1 MSDDPINQ
9 INRFV
14 ITLVAMAIAF
24 AALAIVLLAWGAPG
38 GTIDHIADLAG
49 YLRRHNDRETKL
61 IITLGA
67 MVVVMAML
75 TVIVVEL
82 TPSPNRTMRV
92 RNLTSGDAAITTT
105 EIAQRVNADVLRVV
119 HITECR
125 SYVSARGRRVD
136 VVLDL
141 HVDAGTDLAQAADEA
156 CRRAHELIEQ
166 QLGIE
171 LASKPRA
178 RLHYGE
184 LRLGE
189 ERQPSAPRLP
199 PTGWE
204 RPQGIEG
211 DRDERGTADT
221 PQAS

>member
-1 MSDDPINQ
+1 MSGDPIEQ

-14 ITLVAMAIAF
+14 ITIVAMAIAF
-24 AALAIVLLAWGAPG
+24 GALAIVLLAWGAPG
-38 GTIDHIADLAG
+38 GTIDHIADFAG
-49 YLRRHNDRETKL
+49 YLRRHSDRETKL

-67 MVVVMAML
+67 VVVVLAML

-82 TPSPNRTMRV
+82 TPSPNQKMRV
-92 RNLTSGDAAITTT
+92 RNLRSGDAAITTT
-105 EIAQRVNADVLRVV
+105 EIAQRVNADVLRIV
-119 HITECR
+119 HIAECR

-141 HVDAGTDLAQAADEA
+141 HVDAGADLAQAADEA
-156 CRRAHELIEQ
+156 CRRAHELIEK

-171 LASKPRA
+171 LTGKPRA
-178 RLHYGE
+178 RLHYRE

-189 ERQPSAPRLP
+189 ERPATAPQLP

-204 RPQGIEG
+204 RPQGTEG

-221 PQAS
+221 PQTS

>member
-38 GTIDHIADLAG
+38 GTIDHIGDLAG

-178 RLHYGE
+178 RLHYRE